1 MHISCYYQT
10 VMGAYL
16 RIEYNWQL
24 SNKTFLLDYL
34 PIYFVTSMKIKILGT
49 VLSRCLVNCIVGFS
63 LIYQNKTFQNEYL
76 LQHLPVLTRH

>member
-1 MHISCYYQT
+1 
-10 VMGAYL
+10 MGAYL